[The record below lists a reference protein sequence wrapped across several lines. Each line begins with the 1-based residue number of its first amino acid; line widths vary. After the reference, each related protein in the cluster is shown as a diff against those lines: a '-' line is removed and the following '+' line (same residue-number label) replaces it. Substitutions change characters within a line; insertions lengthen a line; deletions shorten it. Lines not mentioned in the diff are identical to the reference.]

1 MRQIQPLTL
10 RHNFSW
16 TFLGNVVYAACQW
29 GIVVILAK
37 LGTPE
42 MVGQFTLGFAITA
55 PVILLTNLQLRT
67 VQVTDAK
74 QSYGF
79 NDYLGLRLITT
90 SIALLVI
97 LGVVCVVNYRWETTL
112 IILLVALAKAV
123 ESFSD
128 VLYGLLQQHERM
140 DRIAISMMI
149 KGVLSILLL
158 SAGLYFTGTIIGGVI
173 GLLVAWTIVLV
184 GYDSCNGLMLL
195 HYLQGNTLP
204 LSAKN
209 FHLKAVMWPRWHLK
223 TLLRLLWLSLPLG
236 FVMMLISLNTDIPRY
251 FIERQL
257 GERELGI
264 FAAIAYLMVIGNML
278 VNALAEAANTRL
290 ARYYAEGKRHE
301 FQALLFKL
309 MGIGAGLGIVA
320 LLVALVAGKPIL
332 AIIYQPEYAQ
342 YSDLLVW
349 LMVAAGIGYIASF
362 LGYSMSAVRYFRV
375 QIPLFIGVT
384 GASALSCIWLIPLLG
399 LKGAAIA
406 LIIGAIVRL
415 SISSGVVFHAIY
427 KLRKQ
432 TQASIESSVIS

>member
-1 MRQIQPLTL
+1 MAFPPP
-10 RHNFSW
+10 
-16 TFLGNVVYAACQW
+16 
-29 GIVVILAK
+29 GI
-37 LGTPE
+37 
-42 MVGQFTLGFAITA
+42 
-55 PVILLTNLQLRT
+55 
-67 VQVTDAK
+67 
-74 QSYGF
+74 
-79 NDYLGLRLITT
+79 
-90 SIALLVI
+90 
-97 LGVVCVVNYRWETTL
+97 CH
-112 IILLVALAKAV
+112 
-123 ESFSD
+123 D
-128 VLYGLLQQHERM
+128 V
-140 DRIAISMMI
+140 D
-149 KGVLSILLL
+149 
-158 SAGLYFTGTIIGGVI
+158 
-173 GLLVAWTIVLV
+173 
-184 GYDSCNGLMLL
+184 
-195 HYLQGNTLP
+195 
-204 LSAKN
+204 
-209 FHLKAVMWPRWHLK
+209 
-223 TLLRLLWLSLPLG
+223 
-236 FVMMLISLNTDIPRY
+236 SLNTDIPRY